1 MSQPMFLTA
10 NDLQEYRNARKLPE
24 NFCLKALPG
33 RRFLRAGYRITPQ
46 ECLPIVRELLRTDK
60 AYRGAVE
67 TLIPSAFNLL
77 NEDKRA
83 LQTLCLLQA
92 EKLQFGGPQRGL
104 HMEEYTWAS
113 SEVEDACIV
122 ATSSC
127 VVGIRVKDE
136 DGLRLENPRRI
147 TSVLV
152 DVSGWQKGWFLT
164 GDLKP
169 FILPCPETEEVSTGS

>member
-1 MSQPMFLTA
+1 MSQPLFLTA
-10 NDLQEYRNARKLPE
+10 KDLQEYRNARRLPE
-24 NFCLKALPG
+24 NFRLKSLPG
-33 RRFLRAGYRITPQ
+33 RRLLRAGYRIHPQ
-46 ECLPIVRELLRTDK
+46 DCLSIVREQLRTDK
-60 AYRGAVE
+60 AYRDAVE
-67 TLIPSAFNLL
+67 TLLPSVFHFQ
-77 NEDKRA
+77 EDKRA

-92 EKLQFGGPQRGL
+92 KKLQFGGPQRGL

-122 ATSSC
+122 ASSSC

-136 DGLRLENPRRI
+136 DGLRLEKPRRI

-152 DVSGWQKGWFLT
+152 NVSGWEKGWFLT

-169 FILPCPETEEVSTGS
+169 FILPCPETEEVSSDS